1 MNLSPK
7 ELPAL
12 ERSGLEKSLK
22 FAIAPRK
29 MPTVEIVAA
38 VEESISQLND
48 DRYSGVP
55 NLLPKTFKRM
65 FSMRL

>member
-1 MNLSPK
+1 MNLSLK

-48 DRYSGVP
+48 DRY
-55 NLLPKTFKRM
+55 
-65 FSMRL
+65 

>member
-1 MNLSPK
+1 MNLSSE
-7 ELPAL
+7 ELSAL
-12 ERSGLEKSLK
+12 ERNGVEKGLK

-29 MPTVEIVAA
+29 MPTAEIVAA

-48 DRYSGVP
+48 DRYSGVL

>member
-22 FAIAPRK
+22 SAIAPRK

-38 VEESISQLND
+38 VESISQLND
-48 DRYSGVP
+48 DRYSGVL

-65 FSMRL
+65 FS

>member
-1 MNLSPK
+1 MNLSSE
-7 ELPAL
+7 ELSAL
-12 ERSGLEKSLK
+12 ERSGLEKGLK

-29 MPTVEIVAA
+29 MPTAEIVAA

-48 DRYSGVP
+48 DLYPGVL

-65 FSMRL
+65 FSMCL